1 VNGSLRALTQA
12 GVSVWLDDMS
22 RARLRDGSLR
32 ELITDLGVSGVT
44 TNPTIFAGAVSDS
57 ATYAEGLAELS
68 RQGQDPEAATETLM
82 VQDVA
87 GACDVLLGIWEST
100 AGVDGRV
107 SIEVDPTLANQEE
120 ATVEVAQ
127 RLHDRVGRPNVLVKI
142 PATKAGLP
150 AIQRTLAAGVSV
162 NVTLIFS
169 PVRYRE
175 VLEAWAAGC
184 EQALAAGVPA
194 ERLVSV
200 ASFFVSRVDT
210 AVDPLLDQTRDPR
223 AAQLRGGTG
232 LANARLAHGV
242 FRDFCATERVQ
253 ALAASGV
260 RLQRPLWASTGVK
273 DPAYSPTMYVDGL
286 VTEGTVNTL
295 PEATLHATA
304 AADPVSEETV
314 VSRYGEA
321 VAHFTELAEV
331 GVDMDDVYR
340 QLETEGVDKFI
351 GSWRDLLR
359 SVETGLTQS

>member
-1 VNGSLRALTQA
+1 MNGSLRALTQA

-22 RARLRDGSLR
+22 RARLRDGSLQQ
-32 ELITDLGVSGVT
+32 LISDLGVSGVT

-57 ATYAEGLAELS
+57 ATYADGLADLS
-68 RQGQDPEAATETLM
+68 RQGEDAEAATETLM

-87 GACDVLLGIWEST
+87 GACDVLLGTWEST
-100 AGVDGRV
+100 EGVDGRV
-107 SIEVDPTLANQEE
+107 SIEVDPTLAHEE
-120 ATVEVAQ
+120 DATVEVAQ

-175 VLEAWAAGC
+175 VLDAWAAGC
-184 EQALAAGVPA
+184 EQALESGVPA

-210 AVDPLLDQTRDPR
+210 AVDPLLDESGDPL

-295 PEATLHATA
+295 PEATLHAAA
-304 AADPVSEETV
+304 AADPVSAETV
-314 VSRYGEA
+314 ISRYDEA
-321 VAHFTELAEV
+321 VEHFNRLAEV
-331 GVDMDDVYR
+331 GVDMESVYLN
-340 QLETEGVDKFI
+340 LEREGVDKFV

-359 SVETGLTQS
+359 SVDSGLAQA